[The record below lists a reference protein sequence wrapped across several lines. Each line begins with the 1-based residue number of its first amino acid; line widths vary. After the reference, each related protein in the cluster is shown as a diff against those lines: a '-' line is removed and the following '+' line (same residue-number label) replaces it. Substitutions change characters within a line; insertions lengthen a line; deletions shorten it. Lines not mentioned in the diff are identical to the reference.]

1 MSLAKTVEAYVGS
14 RPFIRAALKEGLLN
28 QSALARR
35 VIEDEK
41 LRKTDF
47 DAVLVG
53 LRRFAESAKP
63 AKSLEHRILG
73 LLRGSRLRV
82 VNRMCTFVLSNRVSL
97 RELNK
102 LIGSIMERDETIHLF
117 HGSHTFTVVTQDSNH
132 ALFVKHFKPFVV
144 LERTGLAEITI
155 ESGPEI
161 EQIPGVMAFFYSL
174 LAERG
179 ININETLSSYTDT
192 ILVVAEKDVQKAME
206 ALRV

>member
-102 LIGSIMERDETIHLF
+102 LIGSIMERD
-117 HGSHTFTVVTQDSNH
+117 
-132 ALFVKHFKPFVV
+132 
-144 LERTGLAEITI
+144 
-155 ESGPEI
+155 
-161 EQIPGVMAFFYSL
+161 
-174 LAERG
+174 
-179 ININETLSSYTDT
+179 
-192 ILVVAEKDVQKAME
+192 
-206 ALRV
+206 